1 MFLIIIIKYSIHLKV
16 NKLYIKVVFLQHQS
30 TILYLSHFPQKIKNP
45 IDSIFSEKM
54 ILQIIEF
61 SYMNF

>member
-30 TILYLSHFPQKIKNP
+30 TILYLSHFSQKIKNP

-54 ILQIIEF
+54 ISQIIEF

>member
-1 MFLIIIIKYSIHLKV
+1 MFLIIFYSLKSEQV
-16 NKLYIKVVFLQHQS
+16 IYKSSIFATSIDHIVFKPFS
-30 TILYLSHFPQKIKNP
+30 PKIKNP

>member
-1 MFLIIIIKYSIHLKV
+1 MFLIIIIKYSIYLKV
-16 NKLYIKVVFLQHQS
+16 NKLYIKVVCFATSIDH
-30 TILYLSHFPQKIKNP
+30 IVFKPFFQKIKNP